1 MQNIVIL
8 GAGQAGFQTAASL
21 RQLGFDGTLRLVG
34 DEPGLPY
41 QRPPLSK
48 AYLLG
53 KTDTAGL
60 QFRPDTYF
68 ASNRIELI
76 EDAAS
81 AIDRTAKRV
90 TLTRGK
96 ALEYDHLI
104 IATGARNRPLP
115 VPGAGLAGV
124 MGLRTLADADR
135 LGEQLTQVQD
145 VVVVGAGFI
154 GLEFAAVAA
163 TLGKTVHVVELA
175 DRPMKRAVS
184 AAISAGFTHA
194 HRNWGVTLHLGAAL
208 ARLTGE
214 RHVSGVELADGSR
227 IAAGL
232 VVYGIGVQPNAEI
245 AQAAGLHAPNGIAVD
260 AFLRTADP
268 AVSAIG
274 DCALF
279 PCAQAGG
286 QAIRLES
293 VQNAADQARALA
305 ANLTG
310 RPAPY
315 TALPWFWSDQGDLKL
330 QMVGLSEGHDR
341 TVTLGVPDA
350 RAFSTLLFRDNRLI
364 ATESVNRP
372 ADFMVARKLLGTP
385 GRALPTP
392 DEAATESFDLR
403 TWEKA
408 TAPQPERISA

>member
-21 RQLGFDGTLRLVG
+21 RQLGFDGTIRLVG

-68 ASNRIELI
+68 ADSRVALI
-76 EDAAS
+76 EDTAS

-90 TLTRGK
+90 SLARGE
-96 ALEYDHLI
+96 ALEYDHLV
-104 IATGARNRPLP
+104 IATGARNRLLP
-115 VPGAGLAGV
+115 VPGADLGGV

-135 LGEQLTQVQD
+135 LGEKLKQVED

-175 DRPMKRAVS
+175 DRPMQRAVS
-184 AAISAGFTHA
+184 AAMSDCFTVA

-208 ARLTGE
+208 ARLTGK
-214 RHVSGVELADGSR
+214 RQVSGVELADGSH

-245 AQAAGLHAPNGIAVD
+245 AQAAGLHAPNGITVD
-260 AFLRTADP
+260 AFLRTPDP

-310 RPAPY
+310 TRTPY

-330 QMVGLSEGHDR
+330 QMVGLSKGHDR
-341 TVTLGVPDA
+341 TVTLGDTGA

-372 ADFMVARKLLGTP
+372 ADFMIARKLLGTP

-392 DEAATESFDLR
+392 DEAASESFDMR
-403 TWEKA
+403 AWEKA
-408 TAPQPERISA
+408 IAPHPERNSA